1 MMLNKKQKE
10 YVEQSVDILFC
21 IEALILNQNKVR
33 DINSLIIKKKA
44 IVASVFSDEQEKND
58 ALNDLIEINNCFERW
73 LKNDSG

>member
-1 MMLNKKQKE
+1 MLNKKQKE

-44 IVASVFSDEQEKND
+44 IVSSVFRDEQEKND

>member
-1 MMLNKKQKE
+1 MLNKKQKE
-10 YVEQSVDILFC
+10 YVERSVDILFC

-33 DINSLIIKKKA
+33 DVNSLIIKKKA
-44 IVASVFSDEQEKND
+44 IVAFVFSDEQEKND

>member
-1 MMLNKKQKE
+1 MLNKKQKE
-10 YVEQSVDILFC
+10 YVERSVDILFC

-33 DINSLIIKKKA
+33 DVNSLIIKKKA
-44 IVASVFSDEQEKND
+44 IVASVFSDEQKKND

>member
-1 MMLNKKQKE
+1 MLNKKQKE
-10 YVEQSVDILFC
+10 YVERSVDILFC

-33 DINSLIIKKKA
+33 DVNSLIIKKKA

>member
-33 DINSLIIKKKA
+33 DVNSLIIKKKA
-44 IVASVFSDEQEKND
+44 IVASMFSDEQEKND
-58 ALNDLIEINNCFERW
+58 ALNDLVEINNCFERW

>member
-33 DINSLIIKKKA
+33 DVNSLIIKKKA

>member
-1 MMLNKKQKE
+1 MLNKKQKE
-10 YVEQSVDILFC
+10 YVERSVDILFC

-33 DINSLIIKKKA
+33 DVNSLIIKKKA

-58 ALNDLIEINNCFERW
+58 ALNDLVEINNCFERW

>member
-1 MMLNKKQKE
+1 MLNKKQKE
-10 YVEQSVDILFC
+10 YVERSVDILFC

-33 DINSLIIKKKA
+33 DVNSLIIKKKA
-44 IVASVFSDEQEKND
+44 IVASVFKDEQEKND

>member
-1 MMLNKKQKE
+1 MLNKKQKE

-33 DINSLIIKKKA
+33 DVNSLIIKKKA
-44 IVASVFSDEQEKND
+44 IVSSVFRDEQEKND

>member
-1 MMLNKKQKE
+1 MLNKKQKE

-33 DINSLIIKKKA
+33 DVNSLIVKKKA
-44 IVASVFSDEQEKND
+44 IVSSVFRDEQEKND

>member
-1 MMLNKKQKE
+1 MLNKKQKE
-10 YVEQSVDILFC
+10 YVEESVDILFC

-33 DINSLIIKKKA
+33 DVNSLIIKKKA

>member
-1 MMLNKKQKE
+1 MLNKKQKE

-33 DINSLIIKKKA
+33 DVNSLIIKKKA
-44 IVASVFSDEQEKND
+44 IVASVFRDEQEKND

>member
-1 MMLNKKQKE
+1 MLNKKQKE

-33 DINSLIIKKKA
+33 DVNSLIIKKKA
-44 IVASVFSDEQEKND
+44 IVASVFKDEQEKND

>member
-33 DINSLIIKKKA
+33 DVNSLIIKKKA

-58 ALNDLIEINNCFERW
+58 ALNDLVEINNCFERW

>member
-1 MMLNKKQKE
+1 MLNKKQKE
-10 YVEQSVDILFC
+10 YVERSVDILFC

>member
-1 MMLNKKQKE
+1 MLNKKQKE

-33 DINSLIIKKKA
+33 DINNLIIKKKA

>member
-1 MMLNKKQKE
+1 MLNKKQKE

-33 DINSLIIKKKA
+33 DVNSLITKKKA
-44 IVASVFSDEQEKND
+44 IVASMFSSEQEKND

-73 LKNDSG
+73 LNGSKK

>member
-1 MMLNKKQKE
+1 MLNKKQKE

-21 IEALILNQNKVR
+21 IEALVIKQNKVR
-33 DINSLIIKKKA
+33 DVNSLIIKKKA